1 VSHIGQ
7 NGHAGQNGHVG
18 PVGHAGVVDKA
29 PPNDFGFVVDAH
41 THMGCFRAFHIPHN
55 DADGMIGAMDALGID
70 MCVTA
75 AHAGISSDFEWGNNS
90 VMAAADRHPDRI
102 LAYCCINPNY
112 PDAVVAEIERC
123 FRHPA
128 VRGIKLHPELHGNY
142 PLDGPAY
149 APAWE
154 FAEANGV
161 PVLSHS
167 YFAGDPVEVFGRMAG
182 RYPSVPVI
190 VGHAG
195 IDQGVDRAVR
205 LALDHPNVW
214 LDLTG
219 PVAINGL
226 VEVLVE
232 RVGADRLLF
241 GTDMPFMNAALQL
254 GSLLYARIPREDME
268 LIIGGNAARIFGIAD
283 PALAVG
289 ASAAAR

>member
-1 VSHIGQ
+1 VATDKRMNIDKRMKSDARP
-7 NGHAGQNGHVG
+7 NNDG
-18 PVGHAGVVDKA
+18 PDKR
-29 PPNDFGFVVDAH
+29 PPSDFPLIVDAH
-41 THMGCFRAFHIPHN
+41 THMGCFRAFHIPAN
-55 DADGMIGAMDALGID
+55 DAEGMIGAMDALGVD
-70 MCVTA
+70 VCVTA
-75 AHAGISSDFEWGNNS
+75 AHAGISSDYERGNDD
-90 VMAAADRHPDRI
+90 VLAAADRYPDRI

-112 PDAVVAEIERC
+112 PRSVVHELERC

-128 VRGIKLHPELHGNY
+128 VRGVKLHPELHGNY

-149 APAWE
+149 APVWE
-154 FAEANGV
+154 FAEAEGV

-167 YFAGDPVEVFGRMAG
+167 YFAGDPVEVFGRIAG
-182 RYPSVPVI
+182 RYPSAPVI

-226 VEVLVE
+226 VEALVE

-241 GTDMPFMNAALQL
+241 GTDMPFMNGALQL
-254 GSLLYARIPREDME
+254 GSLLYARIAREDME
-268 LIIGGNAARIFGIAD
+268 LIVGGNAARLFGIAEA
-283 PALAVG
+283 AL
-289 ASAAAR
+289 SLDAAAAL

>member
-1 VSHIGQ
+1 VQI
-7 NGHAGQNGHVG
+7 
-18 PVGHAGVVDKA
+18 DKT
-29 PPNDFGFVVDAH
+29 PPNDFPLVIDAH
-41 THMGCFRAFHIPHN
+41 THMGFFRAFHIPYN
-55 DADGMIGAMDALGID
+55 DADGMIAAMDSLGID
-70 MCVTA
+70 VCVTA
-75 AHAGISSDFEWGNNS
+75 AHAGISSDYEWGNDE
-90 VMAAADRHPDRI
+90 VMAAADRHPERI

-112 PDAVVAEIERC
+112 PAAVVDELERC

-128 VRGIKLHPELHGNY
+128 VRGVKLHPELHGNY

-149 APAWE
+149 APVWE
-154 FAEANGV
+154 FAEANRI

-167 YFAGDPVEVFGRMAG
+167 YFAGDAVEMFGRMAA

-195 IDQGVDRAVR
+195 IDQGIDRAVR

-226 VEVLVE
+226 VEVLVQ

-241 GTDMPFMNAALQL
+241 GTDMPFMNGALQL
-254 GSLLYARIPREDME
+254 GSLLYARIPRDDME
-268 LIIGGNAARIFGIAD
+268 LIVGGNAARLFGIAD
-283 PALAVG
+283 VALSVD
-289 ASAAAR
+289 AAAAAL